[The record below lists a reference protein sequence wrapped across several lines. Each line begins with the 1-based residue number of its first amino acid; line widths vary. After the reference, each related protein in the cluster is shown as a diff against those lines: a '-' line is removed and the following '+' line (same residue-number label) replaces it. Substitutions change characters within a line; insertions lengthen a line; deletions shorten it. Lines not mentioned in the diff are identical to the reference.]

1 MGYVEELGKKAKSV
15 ERSIATAEPKQKNDA
30 LKAIAKNLIERADFI
45 IAENKKDL
53 ENAVANNMS
62 KAMQDRLMLNEAR
75 IKGIANSV
83 LELVAMDDI
92 IGSVEHGVIRPNGLK
107 ICKTRVPLGVIGI
120 IFESRPNV
128 TVDAGT
134 LCLKAGNV
142 VILRGGKEA
151 INSNKALV
159 TIMRESLESVGLP
172 EDIIQLVEDTSRET
186 AGELMRLNTYL
197 DVLIPRGGA
206 GLIRAVKQQ
215 ATVPVIE
222 TGVGN
227 CHVYVDDSADI
238 QMAVEIT
245 DNA

>member
-45 IAENKKDL
+45 IAENRKDL

-151 INSNKALV
+151 INSNKALQ
-159 TIMRESLESVGLP
+159 G
-172 EDIIQLVEDTSRET
+172 
-186 AGELMRLNTYL
+186 
-197 DVLIPRGGA
+197 
-206 GLIRAVKQQ
+206 KQQ
-215 ATVPVIE
+215 ANLCDLIHTLTYLSQGAEQVL
-222 TGVGN
+222 
-227 CHVYVDDSADI
+227 
-238 QMAVEIT
+238 
-245 DNA
+245 